1 MRRALGLNSWVI
13 YCLVLVL
20 AISLSISSCYRDMS
34 ISQSLYRRATQLF
47 SAPASVPRV
56 AFQSRSSSLFP
67 TTTTTTTATRLFSQN
82 SPVAMSSSHS
92 EPKTASVSSADAIE
106 QQQQQHASSSTE
118 TNTNINNGSPLA
130 LPPADEGA
138 QKLDVSGSGGSVKLD
153 HLGPLV
159 VNQDGTLSRISNW
172 DKMTEIEKKNTLR
185 VLGKRNQQRMDAL
198 KAANNEGEKTE

>member
-1 MRRALGLNSWVI
+1 
-13 YCLVLVL
+13 
-20 AISLSISSCYRDMS
+20 MS

-67 TTTTTTTATRLFSQN
+67 TTTTATRLFSQN

-92 EPKTASVSSADAIE
+92 EPKTASVSSADATE
-106 QQQQQHASSSTE
+106 QQQQQHASSSSE

-198 KAANNEGEKTE
+198 KAANNEGEKIE